1 MDSLDST
8 REEWLRQI
16 TAAPSLDALEQIRV
30 AALGRNGEVTG
41 LLKGLGAL
49 PPEERKAR
57 GAAVNTLKESLETAL
72 EYLRDTTPNAFESA
86 VA

>member
-8 REEWLRQI
+8 REEFLRQI
-16 TAAPSLDALEQIRV
+16 TAAASLDALEQIRV
-30 AALGRNGEVTG
+30 AALGRNGQVTG

-57 GAAVNTLKESLETAL
+57 GA
-72 EYLRDTTPNAFESA
+72 RSA
-86 VA
+86 AR